1 MNLKTA
7 TEQIKGAV
15 RAYLAKDDQG
25 LYLIPSQMQRPLIL
39 MGPPGIGKTAIV
51 SQVAQELH
59 INYVSYS
66 MTHHTRQ
73 SALGLPYIT
82 EATYGGSTYKISR
95 YTMSEIIASTYDAI
109 RASGI
114 QEGIIFLD
122 EVNCVSETL
131 APSLL
136 QFLQYKTFGQHK
148 LPTGWV
154 IITAGNPS
162 EYNSAAREFDAA
174 MLDRMKVIDI
184 EPDLDVWMDYA
195 HAHGVHPAIIT
206 YLTNKPQNFYHVQ
219 AQVDSTSIVTA
230 RGWEDLSRMI
240 QAYQKLGLK
249 IDLDLISQYLQDPE
263 IAEDFSLYLELFE
276 KYQDDYQVNMI
287 LAGSASNDL
296 VTRAKQAPFDERVAL
311 INLLIDVL
319 LRDAHKIAYRKQAL
333 LEVRSVLK
341 DLKGAENGA
350 AILKVIQQAESLI
363 NSELRRLKTEGGA
376 TVRRQEVLS
385 RESRT
390 LAQLRQDV
398 SRARTQGPGELSGE
412 EGYDIVKGIFNGL
425 VGDLSA
431 FSKSLK
437 HSIDAAI
444 DFVGAAFG
452 DSQEMLILTTHLA
465 VDHDFTHFVAENG
478 SKKFVDHAQ
487 GLMFHDRSAQL
498 LEQAQK
504 LEGLS

>member
-82 EATYGGSTYKISR
+82 EATYGGSAYKISR
-95 YTMSEIIASTYDAI
+95 YTMSEIIASTYDTI
-109 RASGI
+109 KASGI

-154 IITAGNPS
+154 IITAGNPP

-363 NSELRRLKTEGGA
+363 NSELKRLKTEGGA

-398 SRARTQGPGELSGE
+398 SRAITQGCGELSGE

-431 FSKSLK
+431 SSKSLK